1 MGAYSDN
8 SDDDVTGVH
17 AFSAAAP
24 TAVDLTDVQPSQE
37 VNAHAAI
44 PQPSVNDSPVW
55 LFDTGASRPLSGCS
69 DDFTSLAPA
78 KGFIRVAGR
87 IKLPIQGI
95 GLVRLRCQLPDG
107 STTVG
112 ELTKTLYSSE
122 LYNTRLFSWTSVR
135 RQYNLSGKGDN
146 IYLLTKHG
154 QPALWAKYQGGI
166 MQVQTKSPL
175 ATRSPEDVIASQAV
189 KLDVT
194 TKTASNSNSS
204 LAVGNFTSYDDFHQS
219 IGHLVVRDPERIY
232 ADGHLVPARPDNFDC
247 DPCNLSKSTH
257 TQPVAKHKRSTKLF
271 EIIYTDLSGKFS
283 RPSLGGARY
292 YISFIEGSTRAT
304 WVRFLKRKADAPR
317 AIKDFIAYVNTQF
330 RARVMQVL
338 AVSQLAGSVMAQIK
352 SDNGGEYTSS
362 DLKAYFAKEGIKHN
376 LVPPYHHELNGVP
389 ERFNRT
395 IMQMA

>member
-1 MGAYSDN
+1 VAARSNQGPWSTTTLQECTWCRKHNLTFIGHVYTNCNELKRHKELQDKDKDKSRSKDKNKTQPQHRTRDGNSKQHKGNSADMGAYSDD

-24 TAVDLTDVQPSQE
+24 TAVDLTDVQPSQK

-44 PQPSVNDSPVW
+44 PQPLVNDSPVW
-55 LFDTGASRPLSGCS
+55 LFDTGASQHMSGCS

-78 KGFIRVAGR
+78 KGFIRVAGG
-87 IKLPIQGI
+87 IKLLIQGI

-146 IYLLTKHG
+146 IYFLTKHG
-154 QPALWAKYQGGI
+154 QPALWAKYQGDI
-166 MQVQTKSPL
+166 MQLQTKSPL

-194 TKTASNSNSS
+194 TKTASNLSS
-204 LAVGNFTSYDDFHQS
+204 LLAAGNFTSYDDFHQS
-219 IGHLVVRDPERIY
+219 IGHLVVRNPERIY
-232 ADGHLVPARPDNFDC
+232 ADGHLVPARPDDFNC

-257 TQPVAKHKRSTKLF
+257 T
-271 EIIYTDLSGKFS
+271 
-283 RPSLGGARY
+283 
-292 YISFIEGSTRAT
+292 
-304 WVRFLKRKADAPR
+304 
-317 AIKDFIAYVNTQF
+317 
-330 RARVMQVL
+330 
-338 AVSQLAGSVMAQIK
+338 
-352 SDNGGEYTSS
+352 
-362 DLKAYFAKEGIKHN
+362 
-376 LVPPYHHELNGVP
+376 
-389 ERFNRT
+389 
-395 IMQMA
+395 